1 MGYYD
6 GTEVPL
12 VIGALR
18 GRRNFKVGY
27 HNAYEDTIDD
37 SVDFSRMLWSPSQP
51 YGWTQDENIAKCQC
65 YAYNVDASKHT
76 PGELNKRCGFYAYT
90 NHKYFEY
97 ESNTQ
102 AIGVIEGYGR
112 MTVGDFGF
120 RCQKARILAI
130 SFKEPLGLTDEL
142 IWIENYPK
150 VKVFGDPQDM
160 FEEFPLIG
168 MKGEIRVP
176 VLTEHARAFRDNVC
190 PDCKSSLHYE
200 NSDKTFVCDKC
211 MNFWTAEYV
220 MRTIHEWK
228 SQ

>member
-12 VIGALR
+12 VIGSLR
-18 GRRNFKVGY
+18 GRRNFRVSLSA
-27 HNAYEDTIDD
+27 NEEPDERENFNTI
-37 SVDFSRMLWSPSQP
+37 LWSPQQHF
-51 YGWTQDENIAKCQC
+51 GWTQDENIAQCKC
-65 YAYNVDASKHT
+65 YAHGGERSTHV
-76 PGELNKRCGFYAYT
+76 PGSLNTRCGFYAYT

-97 ESNTQ
+97 EHNTQ

-130 SFKEPLGLTDEL
+130 SFKEPLGFADDF
-142 IWIENYPK
+142 IWAGYYNKI
-150 VKVFGDPQDM
+150 KVFGDPQDM

-176 VLTEHARAFRDNVC
+176 VLSEHARAFRDNVC
-190 PDCKSSLHYE
+190 PDCKGGLHYE
-200 NSDKTFVCDKC
+200 GSDQTFMCGEC
-211 MNFWTAEYV
+211 MNFWTAQYV
-220 MRTIHEWK
+220 MATIHDWK